1 MGFLSWLG
9 ISPRDAPHLPEIT
22 DNVRDSGQTFVFGR
36 ADSGERVDEKSAM
49 QIATVYA
56 CVRLLAESV
65 AGLPLHLYRFTD
77 TSENGKEKAKDH
89 PLYRLLYMLPNPE
102 MTSFSFREVMMTHL
116 LLWGNCY
123 AQIIRDGK
131 NGILGLYPLL
141 PENVE
146 VDRDEKG
153 EIYYIYHAYTD
164 EIPGENNKDI
174 YFRRDEIFHVPGLG
188 FNGLVGFSPIAMMK
202 NALGTTLAVEK
213 YGSAFFKNGAQPSG
227 VLEHPGVLKDPAK
240 IRENWSD
247 VYGGANNAHKVA
259 VLEEGMQYKA
269 ISLPPEDSQFL
280 STRQFGVNEI
290 CRIFR
295 VPPHMVQDLEHATFS
310 NIEHQSIDFVMHTL
324 MPWLVRFEQA
334 IIKDLLLP
342 EEQEQY
348 FPKFNVDG
356 LLRGDYQSRMQGYAT
371 GISNGFMSP
380 NDCRALENLD
390 LIPAEKGGDDYYL
403 NGGYV
408 KLQDAGMRVTQS
420 TSAPNPDQKEEPDTE
435 EQQTDEKPE
444 KGDELILEKKTKQKP
459 YKYENFFFFF
469 IFWGKKPK
477 GGNFFFFLRN
487 LFFFFPFN
495 KEGKKRGNCF
505 FFPARREG
513 ETFFFFFKKKPNPGG
528 GVMKNKKKKR
538 KLGKEKRGG
547 EPPPQTK
554 QGRGA
559 PPPKKKMRGGGCAGR
574 TREGKGGG
582 KKL

>member
-1 MGFLSWLG
+1 MSFLDSFLATTPH
-9 ISPRDAPHLPEIT
+9 PRSRDTPTLPQMT

-65 AGLPLHLYRFTD
+65 AGLPLHLYRVNAGT
-77 TSENGKEKAKDH
+77 NAKERAVDH
-89 PLYRLLYMLPNPE
+89 PLYKLLYRQPNPE
-102 MTSFSFREVMMTHL
+102 MTSFSFRETMMVQL
-116 LLWGNCY
+116 LLYGNAY

-131 NGILGLYPLL
+131 NTILALYPLF

-153 EIYYIYHAYTD
+153 QIYYIYHAYTD
-164 EIPGENNKDI
+164 EVPGAQNKDV
-174 YFRRDEIFHVPGLG
+174 YFRNDEIFHIPGLG
-188 FNGLVGFSPIAMMK
+188 FNGLTGFSPIAMMK

-227 VLEHPGVLKDPAK
+227 VLEHPGVLKNPEK

-247 VYGGANNAHKVA
+247 VYGGPNNAHKVA

-310 NIEHQSIDFVMHTL
+310 NIEHQSIDFCVHTL
-324 MPWLVRFEQA
+324 TPWLVRFEQA

-342 EEQEQY
+342 EEQDEY
-348 FPKFNVDG
+348 FPKFNIDG
-356 LLRGDYQSRMQGYAT
+356 MMRGDYKSRMEGYAI

-380 NDCRALENLD
+380 NDCRALEQFD
-390 LIPAEKGGDDYYL
+390 RIPAEKGGDDYYL

-408 KLQDAGMRVTQS
+408 RLQDAGKF
-420 TSAPNPDQKEEPDTE
+420 QKE
-435 EQQTDEKPE
+435 KA
-444 KGDELILEKKTKQKP
+444 
-459 YKYENFFFFF
+459 NAS
-469 IFWGKKPK
+469 
-477 GGNFFFFLRN
+477 NN
-487 LFFFFPFN
+487 
-495 KEGKKRGNCF
+495 
-505 FFPARREG
+505 
-513 ETFFFFFKKKPNPGG
+513 
-528 GVMKNKKKKR
+528 
-538 KLGKEKRGG
+538 
-547 EPPPQTK
+547 
-554 QGRGA
+554 
-559 PPPKKKMRGGGCAGR
+559 
-574 TREGKGGG
+574 
-582 KKL
+582 

>member
-1 MGFLSWLG
+1 MEENTMGFLEWLG
-9 ISPRDAPHLPEIT
+9 ISPRDKPEVPDIE

-56 CVRLLAESV
+56 CVRLLAETV
-65 AGLPLHLYRFTD
+65 AGLPLHLYRTKD
-77 TSENGKEKAKDH
+77 GGSAKERAMDH
-89 PLYRLLYMLPNPE
+89 PLYKLLYRQPNPE

-131 NGILGLYPLL
+131 NGVLGLYPLL
-141 PENVE
+141 PENIE
-146 VDRDEKG
+146 IDRDDKG
-153 EIYYIYHAYTD
+153 QIFYIYHAYTD
-164 EIPGENNKDI
+164 EKPGENNKDI

-213 YGSAFFKNGAQPSG
+213 YGSSFFKNGAQPSG
-227 VLEHPGVLKDPAK
+227 VLEHPGVLKDPSK
-240 IRENWSD
+240 IRENWSA

-310 NIEHQSIDFVMHTL
+310 NIEHQSIDFVVHTL
-324 MPWLVRFEQA
+324 TPWLVRFEQA
-334 IIKDLLLP
+334 IVKDLLME
-342 EEQEQY
+342 EEQDEY

-371 GISNGFMSP
+371 GISNGFLSP
-380 NDCRALENLD
+380 NDIHRLENWD
-390 LIPAEKGGDDYYL
+390 LVPAEKGGDDYYL

-408 KLQDAGMRVTQS
+408 KLEEAGKQQMVQ
-420 TSAPNPDQKEEPDTE
+420 QEESEPE
-435 EQQTDEKPE
+435 EKPE
-444 KGDELILEKKTKQKP
+444 
-459 YKYENFFFFF
+459 N
-469 IFWGKKPK
+469 
-477 GGNFFFFLRN
+477 R
-487 LFFFFPFN
+487 
-495 KEGKKRGNCF
+495 KRG
-505 FFPARREG
+505 
-513 ETFFFFFKKKPNPGG
+513 
-528 GVMKNKKKKR
+528 KR
-538 KLGKEKRGG
+538 
-547 EPPPQTK
+547 
-554 QGRGA
+554 
-559 PPPKKKMRGGGCAGR
+559 
-574 TREGKGGG
+574 
-582 KKL
+582 